1 MAATPWQGGG
11 SETGTSGS
19 QIQRP
24 TLRVFEKEKRNFYR
38 NSPWAVSDVH
48 LICTVRWHLCVIISI
63 KIRATNSEKPCTEE
77 STHFLQFPC
86 SYVITLSTTTKNTV
100 IFDCTAKTRISSR
113 TFKTIPQHNAFMANA
128 NGQFLPELETGHFGY
143 ASSLF
148 IKTGLRKNHPSEN
161 VFHLYVIFMHIKFI
175 FTWRLKVQLETTCCL
190 WT

>member
-11 SETGTSGS
+11 FEPGTSGS
-19 QIQRP
+19 QIQGP
-24 TLRVFEKEKRNFYR
+24 PLRVFEKEKRNFYR

-63 KIRATNSEKPCTEE
+63 KIRTTNSEKPCTEE

-86 SYVITLSTTTKNTV
+86 SYVITLSKTTKKHGD
-100 IFDCTAKTRISSR
+100 IRLHSK
-113 TFKTIPQHNAFMANA
+113 KQ
-128 NGQFLPELETGHFGY
+128 ETGHFGY

-161 VFHLYVIFMHIKFI
+161 VFHLYVYFHTNQIHFHVKVKGTVGNNLLFKNLTKLKWTSLLQWDPVNAVSKGLQKF
-175 FTWRLKVQLETTCCL
+175 
-190 WT
+190 